1 MFTACPGRQKDIKVR
16 YLKCP
21 SCGAEVEFFS
31 DEPKRR
37 CPSCKKDVVY
47 SEKDSCIYWCKAAKD
62 CLMRF

>member
-1 MFTACPGRQKDIKVR
+1 MFAKCPGRQKDIRVR
-16 YLKCP
+16 YLK
-21 SCGAEVEFFS
+21 
-31 DEPKRR
+31 